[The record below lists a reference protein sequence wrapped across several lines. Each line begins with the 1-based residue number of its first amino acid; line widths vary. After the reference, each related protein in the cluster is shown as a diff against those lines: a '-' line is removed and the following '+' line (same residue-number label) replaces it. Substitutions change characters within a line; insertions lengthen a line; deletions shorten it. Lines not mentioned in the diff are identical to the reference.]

1 MSANKVV
8 YNGKTLI
15 DLTGDTVTENT
26 LVSGA
31 TAHDMTGKKITG
43 KAVIKSEQKKSFEAT
58 ANGSYTVTPDSGK
71 TLSSVDITVNVTNAD
86 TVDGIHLVV
95 ATTEATNDDK
105 TVITFIY

>member
-1 MSANKVV
+1 MAVNKVV
-8 YNGKTLI
+8 YKDNTLI

-26 LVSGA
+26 LISGA

-86 TVDGIHLVV
+86 TVDGYHIRKGTAG
-95 ATTEATNDDK
+95 ATGY
-105 TVITFIY
+105 ITFVV